1 MEIRSSLVPL
11 FLPHLLPSPKL
22 TPSPC
27 RADIKR
33 LTEYWRSK
41 YDWRKQEEEMNK
53 LPQFMTKVE
62 VDGFGELD
70 IHFLHQKS
78 SSKNAIPF
86 LFVHGWPGNFLEGS
100 RILSLLKEGEG
111 KSSPAFDI
119 VVPSLPNYCFSGGVK
134 KVSLSLRKRN
144 RSIDQER
151 LVSRS
156 SNMQRRAINLC
167 LHWDTNNMVCLS
179 SPFLVLISPR

>member
-1 MEIRSSLVPL
+1 LEIRNSRVPL
-11 FLPHLLPSPKL
+11 LLRPLPSPKL
-22 TPSPC
+22 TPFAY
-27 RADIKR
+27 RADIQR
-33 LTEYWRSK
+33 LTEYWGSK

-78 SSKNAIPF
+78 SSKNAIPL

-111 KSSPAFDI
+111 KGGPAFDI

-134 KVSLSLRKRN
+134 KVSLSLAKDTDRLTRKGWIRN
-144 RSIDQER
+144 Q
-151 LVSRS
+151 
-156 SNMQRRAINLC
+156 AIC
-167 LHWDTNNMVCLS
+167 RDV
-179 SPFLVLISPR
+179 P

>member
-1 MEIRSSLVPL
+1 
-11 FLPHLLPSPKL
+11 
-22 TPSPC
+22 
-27 RADIKR
+27 
-33 LTEYWRSK
+33 
-41 YDWRKQEEEMNK
+41 MNK

-78 SSKNAIPF
+78 SSKNAIPL

-111 KSSPAFDI
+111 KGDPAFDI

-134 KVSLSLRKRN
+134 KVSLSLAKDTDRLTRKGWIRN
-144 RSIDQER
+144 Q
-151 LVSRS
+151 
-156 SNMQRRAINLC
+156 AIC
-167 LHWDTNNMVCLS
+167 RDV
-179 SPFLVLISPR
+179 P